1 MKYLI
6 PLLRYK
12 FPNPDDNASLAH
24 SFEETVNKFG
34 DNNFI
39 YFEEEIWTY
48 SQTNDASNKLA
59 YKLVEDGVCHSDRVV
74 LFMENRSDYIITI
87 LALNKI
93 GAIGVLINTSLTG
106 KPLIHCI
113 NSSDS
118 KKCIV
123 GAELASS
130 LEGVLDAININDK

>member
-1 MKYLI
+1 M
-6 PLLRYK
+6 
-12 FPNPDDNASLAH
+12 
-24 SFEETVNKFG
+24 
-34 DNNFI
+34 
-39 YFEEEIWTY
+39 TY
-48 SQTNDASNKLA
+48 SEVDQAANIFAKKLID
-59 YKLVEDGVCHSDRVV
+59 DGVVHGDKVI
-74 LFMENRSDYIITI
+74 LFMENRPEYITSI

-123 GAELASS
+123 GAELALS
-130 LEGVLDAININDK
+130 LEDVLSEINIKNKTDIYWILSLIHI